1 MIMFEPEK
9 SRVLTIMSAG
19 LIESHREKDFHP
31 TVYLKKYEFMVFYT
45 VMKNVVSFPTF
56 IFP

>member
-1 MIMFEPEK
+1 MFEPEK